1 MLIVALQCW
10 HLTVDLEPFNT
21 TFFEEFVQIFYEEK
35 VVVPI
40 TSKLS
45 VFFVVEGS
53 GSVFGKLL
61 HCLIEHPDLG
71 ITRDNND

>member
-10 HLTVDLEPFNT
+10 HLTVDLEPSNT

-45 VFFVVEGS
+45 VFLLLKAVDQVDQCLGS
-53 GSVFGKLL
+53 YY
-61 HCLIEHPDLG
+61 IA
-71 ITRDNND
+71 